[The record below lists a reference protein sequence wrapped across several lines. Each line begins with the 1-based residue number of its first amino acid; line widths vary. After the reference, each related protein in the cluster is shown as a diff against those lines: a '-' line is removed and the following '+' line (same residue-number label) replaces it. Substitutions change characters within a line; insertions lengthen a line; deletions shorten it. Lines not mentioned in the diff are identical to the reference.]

1 MVIMMTTV
9 KQEKQRINQLL
20 SRDAKTDGNIDE
32 IYNEAVDKLRAV
44 VNQVFDKYSVDGV
57 LVPANL
63 HKKVTRSDML
73 LLKRQYEKLPDE
85 LELPEIERRDNYLAV
100 SQTSQRGLIT
110 ATLGM
115 VLIGVTHKVVSA
127 IKKNNRTA
135 VDDEVQY
142 IQRNNDLSKT
152 QRKRIRTKAKQIEHP
167 DYESKGSNDLSV
179 PWLDRIW
186 LDHDKMLNRIDS
198 TINDQLKQG
207 MRAEDI
213 ADKLFPENADSMRQ
227 DNIPK
232 AVRDA
237 SISAKRLART
247 EAATREDELTEQSFK
262 SQKVKYYDWVTEP
275 GACKKCLAI
284 ASSGPYKFGD
294 PDSPRPPV
302 DSHPNCRCR
311 RVENNDSNI
320 IDDEL
325 NSRNREL
332 SDTEKALINRYVSSD
347 AYKINSN
354 LRNDSLSKDDKKF
367 VESFDKV
374 LSKLPKYMG
383 NKPLNRD
390 YFFSSDALEDFAYQ
404 LNQSDRFIDA
414 AYLSTSKGD
423 YGEGQ
428 QQLRFVIQK
437 YYTGV
442 DISQYGLEDE
452 KEVLF
457 PRNTIFDIT
466 GKTIKDGMPI
476 VYMEEHH
483 G

>member
-1 MVIMMTTV
+1 MVITMTTV

-20 SRDAKTDGNIDE
+20 NRDAKTDKDIDE
-32 IYNEAVDKLRAV
+32 IYNEAVDRLRIV
-44 VNQVFDKYSVDGV
+44 INQAFDKYSVDGI

-152 QRKRIRTKAKQIEHP
+152 QRKRIRTKAKQIEHS

-247 EAATREDELTEQSFK
+247 EAATREDELTEASFK

-284 ASSGPYKFGD
+284 EAAGPYKFGD

-311 RVENNDSNI
+311 RVP
-320 IDDEL
+320 
-325 NSRNREL
+325 
-332 SDTEKALINRYVSSD
+332 TE
-347 AYKINSN
+347 
-354 LRNDSLSKDDKKF
+354 
-367 VESFDKV
+367 ET
-374 LSKLPKYMG
+374 
-383 NKPLNRD
+383 
-390 YFFSSDALEDFAYQ
+390 E
-404 LNQSDRFIDA
+404 
-414 AYLSTSKGD
+414 
-423 YGEGQ
+423 
-428 QQLRFVIQK
+428 
-437 YYTGV
+437 
-442 DISQYGLEDE
+442 
-452 KEVLF
+452 
-457 PRNTIFDIT
+457 
-466 GKTIKDGMPI
+466 
-476 VYMEEHH
+476 
-483 G
+483 

>member
-1 MVIMMTTV
+1 MVITMTTV

-20 SRDAKTDGNIDE
+20 NRDAKTDKNIDE
-32 IYNEAVDKLRAV
+32 IYNEAVDRLRIV
-44 VNQVFDKYSVDGV
+44 INQAFDKYSVDGI

-73 LLKRQYEKLPDE
+73 LLKRQYDKLPDE

-127 IKKNNRTA
+127 IKKNNQAA
-135 VDDEVQY
+135 VKDEVQY
-142 IQRNNDLSKT
+142 IQQNNDLSKT

-167 DYESKGSNDLSV
+167 NYESKDSSDLSV

-213 ADKLFPENADSMRQ
+213 ADKLFPENAESMRQ

-232 AVRDA
+232 AIRDA

-262 SQKVKYYDWVTEP
+262 SQKIKYYDWVTEP

-284 ASSGPYKFGD
+284 EAAGPYKFGD

-311 RVENNDSNI
+311 RVP
-320 IDDEL
+320 
-325 NSRNREL
+325 
-332 SDTEKALINRYVSSD
+332 TE
-347 AYKINSN
+347 
-354 LRNDSLSKDDKKF
+354 
-367 VESFDKV
+367 ET
-374 LSKLPKYMG
+374 
-383 NKPLNRD
+383 
-390 YFFSSDALEDFAYQ
+390 E
-404 LNQSDRFIDA
+404 
-414 AYLSTSKGD
+414 
-423 YGEGQ
+423 
-428 QQLRFVIQK
+428 
-437 YYTGV
+437 
-442 DISQYGLEDE
+442 
-452 KEVLF
+452 
-457 PRNTIFDIT
+457 
-466 GKTIKDGMPI
+466 
-476 VYMEEHH
+476 
-483 G
+483 

>member
-1 MVIMMTTV
+1 MVIIMTTV

-20 SRDAKTDGNIDE
+20 NRDAKTDKDIDE
-32 IYNEAVDKLRAV
+32 IYNEAVDRLRIV
-44 VNQVFDKYSVDGV
+44 INQAFDKYSVDGI

-110 ATLGM
+110 ATLGV

-247 EAATREDELTEQSFK
+247 EAATREDELAEQAFK
-262 SQKVKYYDWVTEP
+262 SKKVRYCDWVTEP

-311 RVENNDSNI
+311 RVPADVGEV
-320 IDDEL
+320 DD
-325 NSRNREL
+325 
-332 SDTEKALINRYVSSD
+332 KALALMSGVASGKGKKSDSEEPTVASSASATESIINERFDNGIWLDEINQDKQKRHLPRNIKRTPQDGHSRTIFNSD
-347 AYKINSN
+347 VNVEALYNKYKGTGHI
-354 LRNDSLSKDDKKF
+354 SKDRNGNMRPIELITIDNVVAYDNKGRKLYGF
-367 VESFDKV
+367 KIHY
-374 LSKLPKYMG
+374 SKTGVHLVPW
-383 NKPLNRD
+383 
-390 YFFSSDALEDFAYQ
+390 
-404 LNQSDRFIDA
+404 
-414 AYLSTSKGD
+414 KGD
-423 YGEGQ
+423 GNSE
-428 QQLRFVIQK
+428 FK
-437 YYTGV
+437 
-442 DISQYGLEDE
+442 
-452 KEVLF
+452 
-457 PRNTIFDIT
+457 
-466 GKTIKDGMPI
+466 
-476 VYMEEHH
+476 
-483 G
+483 

>member
-1 MVIMMTTV
+1 MVITMTTV

-20 SRDAKTDGNIDE
+20 SRDAKTDKDIDG
-32 IYNEAVDKLRAV
+32 IYNEAVDRLRIV
-44 VNQVFDKYSVDGV
+44 VNQAFDKYSVDGI

-152 QRKRIRTKAKQIEHP
+152 QRKRIRTKAKQIEHS

-213 ADKLFPENADSMRQ
+213 ADKLFPENAESMRQ

-232 AVRDA
+232 VLRNA
-237 SISAKRLART
+237 SVSAKRLART
-247 EAATREDELTEQSFK
+247 EAATREDELTEDSFK

-284 ASSGPYKFGD
+284 EAAGPYKFGD

-311 RVENNDSNI
+311 RVP
-320 IDDEL
+320 
-325 NSRNREL
+325 
-332 SDTEKALINRYVSSD
+332 TE
-347 AYKINSN
+347 
-354 LRNDSLSKDDKKF
+354 
-367 VESFDKV
+367 ET
-374 LSKLPKYMG
+374 
-383 NKPLNRD
+383 
-390 YFFSSDALEDFAYQ
+390 E
-404 LNQSDRFIDA
+404 
-414 AYLSTSKGD
+414 
-423 YGEGQ
+423 
-428 QQLRFVIQK
+428 
-437 YYTGV
+437 
-442 DISQYGLEDE
+442 
-452 KEVLF
+452 
-457 PRNTIFDIT
+457 
-466 GKTIKDGMPI
+466 
-476 VYMEEHH
+476 
-483 G
+483 

>member
-1 MVIMMTTV
+1 MTTV
-9 KQEKQRINQLL
+9 QQEKQRINQLL
-20 SRDAKTDGNIDE
+20 NRDAKTDKDIDE
-32 IYNEAVDKLRAV
+32 IYNEAVDRLRTV
-44 VNQVFDKYSVDGV
+44 INQAFDKYSVDGI

-127 IKKNNRTA
+127 IKKNNQAA
-135 VDDEVQY
+135 VKDEVQY
-142 IQRNNDLSKT
+142 IQQNNDLSKT

-167 DYESKGSNDLSV
+167 NYESKDSSDLSV

-213 ADKLFPENADSMRQ
+213 ADKLFPENAESMRQ

-232 AVRDA
+232 AIRDA

-262 SQKVKYYDWVTEP
+262 SQKIKYYDWVTEP

-284 ASSGPYKFGD
+284 EAAGPYKFGD

-311 RVENNDSNI
+311 RVP
-320 IDDEL
+320 
-325 NSRNREL
+325 
-332 SDTEKALINRYVSSD
+332 TE
-347 AYKINSN
+347 
-354 LRNDSLSKDDKKF
+354 
-367 VESFDKV
+367 ET
-374 LSKLPKYMG
+374 
-383 NKPLNRD
+383 
-390 YFFSSDALEDFAYQ
+390 E
-404 LNQSDRFIDA
+404 
-414 AYLSTSKGD
+414 
-423 YGEGQ
+423 
-428 QQLRFVIQK
+428 
-437 YYTGV
+437 
-442 DISQYGLEDE
+442 
-452 KEVLF
+452 
-457 PRNTIFDIT
+457 
-466 GKTIKDGMPI
+466 
-476 VYMEEHH
+476 
-483 G
+483 